1 MARMKVVDLCQRTP
15 EWHDWRSCGIT
26 ASELPVILGLSPWK
40 TPWRLWAERTGLALP
55 EDLSQNRFV
64 QHGNRYEGLI
74 RGAIEDDVG
83 SEPWSQDQDEPAEL
97 GPAVVRAAFE
107 ATHGPLLPLCVE
119 SVAQPLLRA
128 SLDGYGDC
136 PVEIKA
142 PCRSVFER
150 IKADPEGQPSFQVY
164 RAQVQAQCLATG
176 NSHGLLVFG
185 LVERGRLVDRLQHE
199 IVLDEATA
207 QRMLEEVPRFWQLI
221 QDRRAP
227 PLDPLRD
234 LYRPQGGQA
243 RQWEHLTRALRHRHA
258 FLQFLKTQI
267 AEHEAACAQLE
278 RELLMLMGEFQQ
290 GEHDGLAVAVSLK
303 RGSVDYRAVCEAK
316 LSLTAAELDDYRR
329 ASQRQVTVTD
339 RDTLKPRAKPRRSVE
354 AAPDL
359 YL

>member
-1 MARMKVVDLCQRTP
+1 
-15 EWHDWRSCGIT
+15 
-26 ASELPVILGLSPWK
+26 
-40 TPWRLWAERTGLALP
+40 
-55 EDLSQNRFV
+55 
-64 QHGNRYEGLI
+64 
-74 RGAIEDDVG
+74 
-83 SEPWSQDQDEPAEL
+83 
-97 GPAVVRAAFE
+97 
-107 ATHGPLLPLCVE
+107 
-119 SVAQPLLRA
+119 
-128 SLDGYGDC
+128 
-136 PVEIKA
+136 
-142 PCRSVFER
+142 
-150 IKADPEGQPSFQVY
+150 
-164 RAQVQAQCLATG
+164 
-176 NSHGLLVFG
+176 
-185 LVERGRLVDRLQHE
+185 
-199 IVLDEATA
+199 
-207 QRMLEEVPRFWQLI
+207 MLEEVPRFWQLI

-354 AAPDL
+354 ADILSEGVPAGVDPRGEPLVRGGLEERRAGVPARFIRRIEAVDQS
-359 YL
+359 